1 VPTTAKRPC
10 RYPGCSALTAERN
23 GLCAQHQGHARA
35 SAREYDATTRKDDP
49 ALAFAATVRS
59 SARWRCVRTL
69 HKAQEPLCRDP
80 FGTHAKAGLPAYNE
94 QSHHITSLAAI
105 YALGPAHYEL
115 AYDLANLAGLCT
127 ACHARVER
135 MERGGGETRAMFA
148 PNTGNEPRP

>member
-59 SARWRCVRTL
+59 SARWRCVLTPHKLRHVYATELLRAGVDVRTV
-69 HKAQEPLCRDP
+69 QELLRHNDVKTTEIYTHTAIRSP
-80 FGTHAKAGLPAYNE
+80 GTM
-94 QSHHITSLAAI
+94 AAI
-105 YALGPAHYEL
+105 NHHAERL
-115 AYDLANLAGLCT
+115 LAG
-127 ACHARVER
+127 
-135 MERGGGETRAMFA
+135 
-148 PNTGNEPRP
+148 